1 MKNLCRQ
8 WLADDLHFIT
18 AIMIPKISLWEL
30 NDWGRGTAV
39 DRSWG
44 KALESTLSR
53 PAGNEV
59 PGGSM
64 ERFFLAFL
72 SNMIEKI
79 LTEAGVDAGGH
90 AIAPPFPLENYPVPT
105 PEPIIA
111 AARMSESN
119 SESKTRTRGQ
129 DFDTPIREAAARYD
143 LEPALI
149 RAVIQV
155 ESNRNPAAVSPVG
168 AQGLMQLM
176 PGTAAE
182 LGVADSFDP
191 AQNIDGGAR
200 YLRQLLDRYR
210 GNRRLALAA
219 YNWGMGN
226 LEKRPEALPKE
237 TQQYILRVEKA
248 YNGFLNQA

>member
-1 MKNLCRQ
+1 
-8 WLADDLHFIT
+8 
-18 AIMIPKISLWEL
+18 MIPKISSWEL
-30 NDWGRGTAV
+30 NGWGRGPVV
-39 DRSWG
+39 DRSWE
-44 KALESTLSR
+44 KALESTPSR
-53 PAGNEV
+53 PAGNGG

-64 ERFFLAFL
+64 ERFFLTFL
-72 SNMIEKI
+72 SDMIGKI
-79 LTEAGVDAGGH
+79 LTAAGVDSGGP
-90 AIAPPFPLENYPVPT
+90 AIPPPFLLEDFPAPS
-105 PEPIIA
+105 PEPIIPA
-111 AARMSESN
+111 ERRSDPN
-119 SESKTRTRGQ
+119 SESKTRTWGQ
-129 DFDTPIREAAARYD
+129 DFDAPIREAAARYD

-155 ESNRNPAAVSPVG
+155 ESNRQPAAVSPAG

-176 PGTAAE
+176 PRTAAE

-191 AQNIDGGAR
+191 AQNIAGGAR
-200 YLRQLLDRYR
+200 YLRQLLDRYQ

-248 YNGFLNQA
+248 YNGFLNRA

>member
-1 MKNLCRQ
+1 
-8 WLADDLHFIT
+8 
-18 AIMIPKISLWEL
+18 MIPKLSSWEL
-30 NDWGRGTAV
+30 NGWGRGPAV

-44 KALESTLSR
+44 KALESLAPW
-53 PAGNEV
+53 PAGDEGQ
-59 PGGSM
+59 GGSM

-79 LTEAGVDAGGH
+79 LAEAGVRSGSQV
-90 AIAPPFPLENYPVPT
+90 IPPPFPLEDLPAPSTEPVISA
-105 PEPIIA
+105 ERIN
-111 AARMSESN
+111 EST
-119 SESKTRTRGQ
+119 SESKSRIRGQ
-129 DFDTPIREAAARYD
+129 DFDAPIREAAASYN

-155 ESNRNPAAVSPVG
+155 ESNRNPVAVSPAG

-191 AQNIDGGAR
+191 AQNIAGGAR

-226 LEKRPEALPKE
+226 LEKRPEALPQE
-237 TQQYILRVEKA
+237 TQHYILRVEKA

>member
-1 MKNLCRQ
+1 
-8 WLADDLHFIT
+8 
-18 AIMIPKISLWEL
+18 MIAKISLWEL
-30 NDWGRGTAV
+30 NGWGKGPTV
-39 DRSWG
+39 DPSWG
-44 KALESTLSR
+44 KALESTPSR

-59 PGGSM
+59 PGGAI

-72 SNMIEKI
+72 SKMIEKI
-79 LTEAGVDAGGH
+79 LTEGGADSGRH
-90 AIAPPFPLENYPVPT
+90 TIPPPFPLENIPAPS
-105 PEPIIA
+105 PEPAIPVE
-111 AARMSESN
+111 RMSESN
-119 SESKTRTRGQ
+119 SESKTRTKGQ
-129 DFDTPIREAAARYD
+129 DFDTPIGEAAARYD

-176 PGTAAE
+176 PRTAAE
-182 LGVADSFDP
+182 LGVADTFDP

-248 YNGFLNQA
+248 YNGFLNRA